1 MVVDPFLLANISS
14 LASRS
19 SGASTPFVVAILVK
33 IAAAS
38 LVLDLQT
45 SHLGDSGISF
55 QETKKTKRGITETI
69 LMNLQDAKSHPDAL
83 EGMIEV
89 RISISPRS
97 GHNISPIDQAAT
109 AMPMMS
115 SLRRDY
121 IKDSKTAAVVFHL
134 LRFGQSSHMRFKAMS
149 NKGSIPI
156 FPKTCKYFERG

>member
-1 MVVDPFLLANISS
+1 MVVDSCLLANISS

-55 QETKKTKRGITETI
+55 QETEKTKRGITEAI

-89 RISISPRS
+89 RILISPRS

-134 LRFGQSSHMRFKAMS
+134 L
-149 NKGSIPI
+149 
-156 FPKTCKYFERG
+156 